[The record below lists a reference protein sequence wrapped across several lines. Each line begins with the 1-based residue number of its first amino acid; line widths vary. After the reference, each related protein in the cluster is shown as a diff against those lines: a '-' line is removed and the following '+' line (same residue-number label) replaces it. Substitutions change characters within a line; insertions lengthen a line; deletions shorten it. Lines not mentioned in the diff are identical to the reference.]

1 MSSSTE
7 GSRRM
12 PFSTSRRKRK
22 IGCHCRPSIAT
33 IHWISW
39 KLLRFFVAYKIL
51 GVARPF
57 HRLPGS
63 SGLPS
68 TCPHVA
74 RVSGIGHTPQ
84 GIPTWEKRK
93 ATPCTL
99 LSKGYANHVRFG
111 VLKKR
116 IKTMITFLRASFMY
130 QSRSVFFE
138 INGWAGEK
146 RVVPCANPS
155 HPRTGNP
162 HFVLCKNGCQRTG
175 GPNRNE
181 EDMCR
186 LESYGDQIG
195 RSPRVHPW
203 VLKLNEDDLHC
214 QSPS

>member
-111 VLKKR
+111 ALQKR
-116 IKTMITFLRASFMY
+116 INTMITFLRAKFHVPVPV
-130 QSRSVFFE
+130 RFFWDKWVARWKE
-138 INGWAGEK
+138 
-146 RVVPCANPS
+146 
-155 HPRTGNP
+155 
-162 HFVLCKNGCQRTG
+162 G
-175 GPNRNE
+175 GA
-181 EDMCR
+181 M
-186 LESYGDQIG
+186 
-195 RSPRVHPW
+195 
-203 VLKLNEDDLHC
+203 C
-214 QSPS
+214 QSFSPKDR